1 MNCSEGVLINRVEKM
16 NSKILGFTEWV
27 KLELAR

>member
-1 MNCSEGVLINRVEKM
+1 MNCSDSVLLNRVEEM